1 MRIACSLGS
10 LLSVEEVLQCTEIAS
25 KTGIDSIWIPETWGM
40 ENFSMLGAVANN
52 TKTQK
57 IGSSIINIYSRRPS
71 TIAMGSA
78 TIDTLSNGR

>member
-40 ENFSMLGAVANN
+40 ENFSM
-52 TKTQK
+52 
-57 IGSSIINIYSRRPS
+57 
-71 TIAMGSA
+71 
-78 TIDTLSNGR
+78 